1 MNKSEEIQILREAI
15 AKLGQNSY
23 CGPWLTDQLPAIE
36 SAITSDYP
44 PEAYAFSIQGAR
56 IHCEKLIRAA
66 NEESA
71 AIERRAKSEAEKIRD
86 AACKFSESIR
96 SGLKRDIESALYKI
110 EKF

>member
-1 MNKSEEIQILREAI
+1 MTKSEETQIIREAI

-23 CGPWLTDQLPAIE
+23 CGPWLADQLPAIE
-36 SAITSDYP
+36 SAIASDYP
-44 PEAYAFSIQGAR
+44 PEAYAFSIREAR
-56 IHCEKLIRAA
+56 IHCEKLIKAA

-71 AIERRAKSEAEKIRD
+71 AIEKRAKSEAEKIRD

-96 SGLKRDIESALYKI
+96 SGLKRELEAALHQI